1 MARFEMF
8 NFDLSEIKTW
18 NRNTFRH
25 KTSWNQTELKNAA
38 WKCLL
43 PNYKWC
49 LLVSLVLGLITQ
61 WLYYLY
67 NPGLLLSMGIVRWIA
82 RVPKM
87 SLAAVVIIILG
98 IFLFGPLEVGCRQ
111 FYMEN
116 AEGKKPTAHGLLFI
130 FQSGYYKNVMII
142 MLIRN
147 ALIYLGTLL
156 LIAPGFYLYY
166 RYLLVPYLLAEQP
179 GMKLKDAMDISSRM
193 MEGQKWDAFLLDL
206 SFWPFLIMSML
217 TWGIAG
223 ALIGWPYRHAAGTE
237 LYRELVLERYFH

>member
-1 MARFEMF
+1 MAKFEMF

-87 SLAAVVIIILG
+87 SLAAVVIIPVRTAGGGMPSVLYG
-98 IFLFGPLEVGCRQ
+98 ECGREKTDSPRTS
-111 FYMEN
+111 FYFSVR
-116 AEGKKPTAHGLLFI
+116 LL
-130 FQSGYYKNVMII
+130 
-142 MLIRN
+142 
-147 ALIYLGTLL
+147 
-156 LIAPGFYLYY
+156 
-166 RYLLVPYLLAEQP
+166 
-179 GMKLKDAMDISSRM
+179 
-193 MEGQKWDAFLLDL
+193 
-206 SFWPFLIMSML
+206 
-217 TWGIAG
+217 
-223 ALIGWPYRHAAGTE
+223 
-237 LYRELVLERYFH
+237 